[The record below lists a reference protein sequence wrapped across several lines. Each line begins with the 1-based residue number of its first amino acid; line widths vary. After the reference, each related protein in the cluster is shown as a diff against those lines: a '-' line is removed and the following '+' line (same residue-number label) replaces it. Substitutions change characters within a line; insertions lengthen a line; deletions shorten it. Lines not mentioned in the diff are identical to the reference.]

1 MDDRVRRWQGA
12 LTAVRARTAVPGG
25 VRLRFEDARPLR
37 ELGPLAVAEHECC
50 PFFDFVISLDHDGLV
65 MEVTG
70 PELAQPLVHA
80 VFGHPPLDPSQIGT
94 APERSIPMSSHDPFH
109 SHDETA
115 LELAVVIASVR
126 DGRFGPTVAGWFVEQ
141 VARRQ
146 DFDTEVLDLREVD
159 IPYRFEAEP
168 AESFRRFRGRLDTA
182 DAVVIVTPEYNH
194 SYPASVKQAID
205 ASGPSWHAK
214 PVGFVSYGGLSG
226 GLRAV
231 EALRP
236 VLAEVHATT
245 VRDVV
250 SLHSPWATFAAGEH
264 PEGADAAAKV
274 LLDRLAWWGAALR
287 AARRDAP
294 YAA

>member
-1 MDDRVRRWQGA
+1 MSNPDLHQHVSSDD
-12 LTAVRARTAVPGG
+12 
-25 VRLRFEDARPLR
+25 
-37 ELGPLAVAEHECC
+37 PLA
-50 PFFDFVISLDHDGLV
+50 
-65 MEVTG
+65 
-70 PELAQPLVHA
+70 
-80 VFGHPPLDPSQIGT
+80 
-94 APERSIPMSSHDPFH
+94 
-109 SHDETA
+109 
-115 LELAVVIASVR
+115 LAVIIGSVR
-126 DGRFGPTVAGWFVEQ
+126 DGRFGPAVASWFTDQ
-141 VARRQ
+141 VSPRRE
-146 DFDTEVLDLREVD
+146 FHAEVLDLRDVEL
-159 IPYRFEAEP
+159 PYRFEAEP
-168 AESFRRFRGRLDTA
+168 AESFRRFRARLDA
-182 DAVVIVTPEYNH
+182 AEAMVIVTPEYNH

-250 SLHSPWATFAAGEH
+250 SLHNPWATFAAGNH
-264 PEGADAAAKV
+264 PEGAEDATEV

-287 AARRDAP
+287 AARRAAP